1 MSVRATNHVR
11 SLRGLSTVEKAVA
24 FVFADHDSHYGKGS
38 FPGMQTVAEEAG
50 LNDRETASRV
60 TKRLVAKG
68 VMVPDQMSKGGRG
81 VTTVYRFP
89 INCDS
94 PITVLDC
101 ETVTLEPETV
111 TPEKITV
118 TAKTETVTLE
128 PLNCD
133 SPVTRRGEGENQR
146 TQEKGKDSL
155 VLSPD
160 SKSKPET
167 LPEEPPRLPGGPNAD
182 EAAWHRWAILRDPT
196 STREELVS
204 ADEWLTEWGATDAQ
218 VTEWALGGP
227 HAALRRMGCAA

>member
-11 SLRGLSTVEKAVA
+11 SLRGLSPVEKAVA

-38 FPGMQTVAEEAG
+38 FPGMQTVAEESG

-68 VMVPDQMSKGGRG
+68 VIVPDQMSKGGRG

-94 PITVLDC
+94 PITVLDG
-101 ETVTLEPETV
+101 ETV
-111 TPEKITV
+111 TPEEITV

-133 SPVTRRGEGENQR
+133 SPVTRRGEGENRR

-155 VLSPD
+155 ILSPI

-167 LPEEPPRLPGGPNAD
+167 LPEEPPRLPGGPHAD
-182 EAAWHRWAILRDPT
+182 DIAHWRWAILRDPE
-196 STREELVS
+196 STRDDLIY
-204 ADEWLTEWGATDAQ
+204 ADDWLTEWGATEAQ
-218 VTEWALGGP
+218 ITQWAIGGP
-227 HAALRRMGCAA
+227 HAALRLAGRLQGCGA